1 MLYKKGFVT
10 CAEDET
16 CIYKSEI
23 KSEMFLRITV

>member
-16 CIYKSEI
+16 CIF
-23 KSEMFLRITV
+23 KSEMKSKKFLWITV